1 MTNNF
6 IGHFSIIEDPRIDRH
21 KKHQLIDI
29 LFLSVCAVLSGAEG
43 WEDIEDFGLAKLDWL
58 RRYLPFENGIPK
70 HDTIAR
76 VLSRLEPSQIQHCF
90 VNWVQDIAQ
99 QSQMSVIAI
108 DGKTARGSFKTKSRK
123 DALHMVSAWSCGH
136 GLVLGQQRV
145 DSKSNE
151 ITAIP
156 KLLDLLDIKGSTLT
170 LDAMGCQHE
179 IIDKIIQKG
188 GDYVIALKGN
198 QGTLHHDVKSWFQLA
213 QQNKLKTLS
222 SSHYEHTDSGHGRI
236 EVRSCLQLEIEHDWL
251 TDAEKWTSIKS
262 VICVT
267 SERHIGEKCT
277 TEQRYYISSHSLNAE
292 RLNGIIRNHWGVENS
307 LHWTLDMT
315 FREDDSRIRRGNAAE
330 VMNVFRKLALNT
342 VKLNKTRKASMKRKL
357 KMAALDDAFR
367 AELLIGTS
375 N

>member
-6 IGHFSIIEDPRIDRH
+6 ITHFSKINDPRIERH

-43 WEDIEDFGLAKLDWL
+43 WEDIEDFGLVKLAWL
-58 RRYLPFENGIPK
+58 RKYLPFENGIPK

-76 VLSRLEPSQIQHCF
+76 VLSRLEPSCIQTCF
-90 VNWVQDIAQ
+90 IHWVQDIAQ
-99 QSQMSVIAI
+99 AAQMNVIAI

-145 DSKSNE
+145 DNKSNE

-156 KLLDLLDIKGSTLT
+156 KLLDLLDIKDSTIT
-170 LDAMGCQHE
+170 LDAMGCQHD
-179 IIDKIIQKG
+179 IVDKIIEKG

-198 QGTLHHDVKSWFQLA
+198 QGHLHEDIKSWFKHAHHTQFTNIA
-213 QQNKLKTLS
+213 HSQ
-222 SSHYEHTDSGHGRI
+222 YEHTDSGHGRI
-236 EVRSCLQLEIEHDWL
+236 EIRQCLQLEIAQDWL
-251 TDAEKWTSIKS
+251 TDLEKWSSINS

-267 SERHIGEKCT
+267 SERHIDEKCS

-292 RLNGIIRNHWGVENS
+292 RLNSIIRNHWGVENS

-315 FREDDSRIRRGNAAE
+315 FKEDDSRIRRGHAAE
-330 VMNVFRKLALNT
+330 VMNVLRKLALNT
-342 VKLNKTRKASMKRKL
+342 VKLNETRKASMKRKL
-357 KMAALDDAFR
+357 KMAALDDDFR
-367 AELLIGTS
+367 AELLIGAE